1 MVETL
6 SRRGMRVTLVEYLPS
21 VLTTLDPR
29 LGALVGEELDRN
41 GVTVATGVTVETIDR
56 RGGRLVVTGSGGF
69 HVKTDLV
76 LVATGVRPDAGLAA
90 AAGVE
95 VGRWGAIRVN
105 RAMKTLVVSADK
117 APSEWRHP
125 GADKLHPGEALF
137 PAPQP
142 FSAAYAAAEAR
153 WRGWFDRVR
162 PVAVGQRYACTGLPA
177 RGS

>member
-76 LVATGVRPDAGLAA
+76 LVVTGVRPDAGLAA

-105 RAMKTLVVSADK
+105 RAMKTL
-117 APSEWRHP
+117 W
-125 GADKLHPGEALF
+125 
-137 PAPQP
+137 
-142 FSAAYAAAEAR
+142 
-153 WRGWFDRVR
+153 
-162 PVAVGQRYACTGLPA
+162 
-177 RGS
+177 